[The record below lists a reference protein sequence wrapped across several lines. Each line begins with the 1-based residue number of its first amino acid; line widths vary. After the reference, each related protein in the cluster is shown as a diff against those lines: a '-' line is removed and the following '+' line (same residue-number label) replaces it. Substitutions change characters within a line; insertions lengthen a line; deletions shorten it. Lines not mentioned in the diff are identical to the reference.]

1 MLMPLHH
8 PEMSERAKLL
18 LAFQQWTRI
27 DLPPTLACHFLSTS
41 KLFYLGRASDRAM
54 LTKELVQNAMR
65 DDLRA
70 QIRHL
75 LSTLVQRSIVYGD
88 KVSKAMQMLGCGSLF
103 NDPLKAHI
111 HAAVLG
117 VWGTSGRPRSG
128 DETIDMAMV
137 SLEWMLESA
146 KLVFVTENQEE
157 KMKQMERAIGLLEQ
171 MPPWFRVSPRTRDG
185 RLLKALESEAAFHE
199 MLKGWIGKYLMQRFD
214 ADVLSLAL
222 KVGESLSLSTEFN
235 LGGWPDSSEFSGP
248 QLMLLHASGA
258 TYRREVENINRME
271 QRARA
276 VGIPSNNTMRPP
288 VVVVRRRAAAVPLV
302 TAVEAFAS
310 GVSRAT
316 SLPSLIL
323 AVDAFSSALLPA
335 APARREAALCASAA
349 AKPAAAPARREAAL
363 CASAAEPAALPA
375 AAPAASFASMIVAN
389 ADANAIIEHNAN
401 VMVHNVNVM
410 AHNAAVL
417 STDDIEEEEQLMISA
432 ASAMLS
438 LASSADNDEAV
449 TQMMPPHPK
458 RCRMTNNSWSSDLF
472 D

>member
-316 SLPSLIL
+316 SLPSLIS

-335 APARREAALCASAA
+335 ATGSAAPAAL
-349 AKPAAAPARREAAL
+349 PAAAPARRA
-363 CASAAEPAALPA
+363 AAEPAALPA
-375 AAPAASFASMIVAN
+375 AAPPAASFASMIVAN